1 MLLVVDVGNT
11 HTAAGVYSG
20 RDLLHEWRLSTER
33 GATVDELAGRH
44 DQILRLRGGSLAD
57 ISAVVICSVVPSL
70 TAAYGELSAKYVDAD
85 ALVLG
90 PDVHTG
96 ITVRIE
102 TPSEL
107 GPDRLANAV
116 AAWDRFGTACVVV
129 DFGTATTFDA
139 ISDAGEYL
147 GGAIAPGLE
156 TSLEALSNRA
166 ARLLKV
172 DVRPPESVIGRS
184 TVESMQSGLVYG
196 TVGQVDGI
204 VTRLRRS
211 LGDPVA
217 VVATGGLG
225 ALITPL
231 SETIAEHDPQLTLV
245 GLQRVYEL
253 NDGGAP

>member
-20 RDLLHEWRLSTER
+20 DELLHEWRLSTDR

-57 ISAVVICSVVPSL
+57 IDDVVVCSVVPAL
-70 TAAYGELSAKYVDAD
+70 TSAYEDLSHKYMDNA

-90 PDVHTG
+90 PDIETG
-96 ITVRIE
+96 ITIRIE

-116 AAWDRFGTACVVV
+116 AVWQRFGTASIVV

-139 ISDAGEYL
+139 ISSSGEYL

-156 TSLEALSNRA
+156 TSLEALSSRA

-172 DVRPPESVIGRS
+172 DVRAPDSVIGRS
-184 TVESMQSGLVYG
+184 TVESMQSGLIYG

-204 VTRLRRS
+204 VARLRAE

-225 ALITPL
+225 SLITPL
-231 SETIAEHDPQLTLV
+231 SETISEHDPQLTLD
-245 GLQRVYEL
+245 GLQKVYEM
-253 NDGGAP
+253 NRRDA

>member
-20 RDLLHEWRLSTER
+20 RELLHEWRLSTER

-57 ISAVVICSVVPSL
+57 IDHVVVCSVVPSL
-70 TAAYGELSAKYVDAD
+70 TAAYADLSVKYIDTD

-90 PDVHTG
+90 PDIRTG
-96 ITVRIE
+96 ITIRID
-102 TPSEL
+102 TPAEL

-116 AAWDRFGTACVVV
+116 AAWERYGTACVVV

-139 ISDAGEYL
+139 ISASGEYL

-172 DVRPPESVIGRS
+172 DVRPPDSVIGRS
-184 TVESMQSGLVYG
+184 TVQSMQSGLVYG

-204 VTRLRRS
+204 VGRLRAE

-225 ALITPL
+225 SLITPL
-231 SETIAEHDPQLTLV
+231 SETIAAHDPQLTLE
-245 GLQRVYEL
+245 GLQRVHEM
-253 NDGGAP
+253 NGGGS

>member
-57 ISAVVICSVVPSL
+57 IEDVVVCSVVPSL
-70 TAAYGELSAKYVDAD
+70 TAAYADLSSKYIDTS

-90 PDVHTG
+90 PDITTG
-96 ITVRIE
+96 ITIQID
-102 TPSEL
+102 TPDEL

-116 AAWDRFGTACVVV
+116 AAWDRHGTACIVV

-139 ISDAGEYL
+139 ISGAGEYL

-156 TSLEALSNRA
+156 TSLEALSNQA

-172 DVRPPESVIGRS
+172 DVRPPENVIGRS
-184 TVESMQSGLVYG
+184 TVQSMQSGLVYG

-204 VTRLRRS
+204 VGRLRAE
-211 LGDPVA
+211 LGEPVA
-217 VVATGGLG
+217 VIATGGLG
-225 ALITPL
+225 SLITPL
-231 SETIAEHDPQLTLV
+231 SETISAYDPQLTLQ
-245 GLQRVYEL
+245 GLQRVHEM
-253 NDGGAP
+253 NAVSR

>member
-20 RDLLHEWRLSTER
+20 RELLHEWRLATER
-33 GATVDELAGRH
+33 GATVDELAARH

-57 ISAVVICSVVPSL
+57 ITDVVVCSVVPSL
-70 TAAYGELSAKYVDAD
+70 TTAYADLAIRYVDTP

-90 PDVHTG
+90 PDVSTG
-96 ITVRIE
+96 ITIRIE
-102 TPSEL
+102 TPAEL

-116 AAWDRFGTACVVV
+116 AAWDRYGTACIVV

-139 ISDAGEYL
+139 ISASGEYL

-172 DVRPPESVIGRS
+172 DVRPPERVIGRS

-204 VTRLRRS
+204 VNRLRAE

-225 ALITPL
+225 SLITPL
-231 SETIAEHDPQLTLV
+231 SETIAEHDPQLTLQ
-245 GLQRVYEL
+245 GLQRVHEM
-253 NDGGAP
+253 NAVPR

>member
-20 RDLLHEWRLSTER
+20 RQLLHEWRLSTER
-33 GATVDELAGRH
+33 DATVDELAGRH

-57 ISAVVICSVVPSL
+57 IDHVVVCSVVPSL
-70 TAAYGELSAKYVDAD
+70 TAAYADLSAKYIDTD

-90 PDVHTG
+90 PDVRTG
-96 ITVRIE
+96 ITIRID
-102 TPSEL
+102 TPAEL

-116 AAWDRFGTACVVV
+116 AAWQRYGTACVVV

-139 ISDAGEYL
+139 ISATGEYL

-156 TSLEALSNRA
+156 TSLEALSERA

-184 TVESMQSGLVYG
+184 TVQSMQSGLVYG

-204 VTRLRRS
+204 VGRLRAE

-225 ALITPL
+225 SLITPL
-231 SETIAEHDPQLTLV
+231 SETIAAHDPQLTLE
-245 GLQRVYEL
+245 GLQRVHEM
-253 NDGGAP
+253 NGGER